1 MVANSYERR
10 ENRENLL
17 FSSSLQHRRSHVE
30 LQLTEEDMRREY
42 TVVVDMSM
50 QDIDQGSDWAYDA
63 SLEEVGSS
71 MMKDSQ
77 VVAIDDECYC

>member
-1 MVANSYERR
+1 VVAERR
-10 ENRENLL
+10 ENRENV
-17 FSSSLQHRRSHVE
+17 FSSSLQHRHSHVE
-30 LQLTEEDMRREY
+30 LLLTEEDMKMDY

-50 QDIDQGSDWAYDA
+50 KDIDQGSDWAYDV

-77 VVAIDDECYC
+77 VVAIDDEYY

>member
-1 MVANSYERR
+1 MVAERR
-10 ENRENLL
+10 ESRENVL
-17 FSSSLQHRRSHVE
+17 SSSLQHRHSHVE
-30 LQLTEEDMRREY
+30 LQLTEEDTKMEY

-50 QDIDQGSDWAYDA
+50 KDIDQGSDWAYDV

-77 VVAIDDECYC
+77 VVAIDDEYY

>member
-1 MVANSYERR
+1 MKM
-10 ENRENLL
+10 
-17 FSSSLQHRRSHVE
+17 
-30 LQLTEEDMRREY
+30 DY

-50 QDIDQGSDWAYDA
+50 KDIDQGSDWAYDV

-77 VVAIDDECYC
+77 VVAIDDEYY

>member
-1 MVANSYERR
+1 MVAERR
-10 ENRENLL
+10 ESRGENV
-17 FSSSLQHRRSHVE
+17 FPSSLQHRHSHVE
-30 LQLTEEDMRREY
+30 LQLTEEDMKMEY

-50 QDIDQGSDWAYDA
+50 KDIDQGSDWAYDA